1 MAQNKENTASNSIKS
16 TEAHSSETN
25 NSLVA
30 FLGAIKFRKPTH
42 AANDVERYFAQP
54 QPQARQR
61 RKLAEENYW
70 IRSAN

>member
-1 MAQNKENTASNSIKS
+1 MAQNKENTASSSANSGS
-16 TEAHSSETN
+16 TN

-30 FLGAIKFRKPTH
+30 FLGAIKFRKPKH

-61 RKLAEENYW
+61 RQLAEENYW

>member
-1 MAQNKENTASNSIKS
+1 MAKNIN
-16 TEAHSSETN
+16 SSEN
-25 NSLVA
+25 NSANPRSNSLVA
-30 FLGAIKFRKPTH
+30 FLGAIKFRKPTQ

-61 RKLAEENYW
+61 RQLAEENYW